1 MYVHDDDDDDDDMNS
16 VGSSLSA
23 TGSKTGGDDSD
34 SDEEGKNDAH
44 PELYSMESLE
54 SVVEALKPMLK
65 PVQTVL
71 LFGCT
76 SKLSGPPDSSSVSR
90 LKYLPDQ
97 FKTCVAK
104 SDVTIV
110 NPHAQ
115 NHILH
120 LRKSALPD
128 IYKKMKSCDDDP
140 VAMVAALK
148 ALDEKS
154 SIWVTKYQSQLS
166 TAARKTSHTFT
177 YNFYEKSS
185 ALVDV
190 LFTASQTG
198 SEPYALLLSET
209 GDMDTDVNIFNLSIL
224 KHDKHGMKA
233 FFLNDLQKVL
243 FGAGVTSMVVL
254 NMSGIIDDSSDS
266 EEAEPVSEKVA
277 SERLDEVNEGDD
289 AIKENRSDPQVPVH
303 VDDMDNHV
311 DEETYVDESV
321 ADEEKNGTTLSVDEL
336 GDDEPVDKEKG
347 EAAASD
353 REVEPAVTTESVVT
367 EETAVSTKPALDEEN
382 DADNK
387 KDPAESDVSMKGGL
401 DSKKNESTE
410 VKKKAEHKTKRV
422 KTYLQKTIKK
432 PK

>member
-1 MYVHDDDDDDDDMNS
+1 
-16 VGSSLSA
+16 
-23 TGSKTGGDDSD
+23 
-34 SDEEGKNDAH
+34 
-44 PELYSMESLE
+44 
-54 SVVEALKPMLK
+54 MLK

-104 SDVTIV
+104 GDVTIV

-254 NMSGIIDDSSDS
+254 NMSGIVDDSSDS

-277 SERLDEVNEGDD
+277 SERLDESNETTDVIRED
-289 AIKENRSDPQVPVH
+289 RSNPLVPVH
-303 VDDMDNHV
+303 IDDMDKHV
-311 DEETYVDESV
+311 GEETYVDESV
-321 ADEEKNGTTLSVDEL
+321 TDEEKNDTTLSVDEL

-353 REVEPAVTTESVVT
+353 REVEPAVTTEPVVT
-367 EETAVSTKPALDEEN
+367 EEPAVATEEKDAEEKEKTAEPDG
-382 DADNK
+382 
-387 KDPAESDVSMKGGL
+387 SMKGGL
-401 DSKKNESTE
+401 DSKAHESTE
-410 VKKKAEHKTKRV
+410 VKKKTEHKTKRV

-432 PK
+432 SK